1 MGTYCILRCPGCS
14 KAKNVLANT
23 KTARCDFCSKRF
35 DVRNRKIF
43 FTTDNVHEAVE
54 VIGRLNSELAG
65 NGKQFISALEEGMLV
80 ESGGKDR
87 AAFDSV
93 YQYIGYRLSEA
104 SGEKKKMETA
114 VRLLTDELGTFNMD
128 DLCRALEEANH
139 GTERA
144 EKYVEIM
151 IRANMLFTKDGI
163 RYKYIA

>member
-1 MGTYCILRCPGCS
+1 MATYCILRCPGCS
-14 KAKNVLANT
+14 KAKNVLSNV

-35 DVRNRKIF
+35 DLRNRKIF

-65 NGKQFISALEEGMLV
+65 NEKEFISALEEGMLL

-114 VRLLTDELGTFNMD
+114 VRLLTDELGSFNMN

-139 GTERA
+139 SLERA
-144 EKYVEIM
+144 EKYVEMM
-151 IRANMLFTKDGI
+151 IRANMLFTKDGK
-163 RYKYIA
+163 RYEYII